1 MIMDIFLL
9 LSGNALLLAFLLL
22 FLVIMKYK
30 RNGYKKSYPTKKKV
44 SSDIK
49 KIKEQIEE

>member
-1 MIMDIFLL
+1 MFMDVFLL
-9 LSGNALLLAFLLL
+9 LSGNALILAFLLL
-22 FLVIMKYK
+22 FLVIMYR
-30 RNGYKKSYPTKKKV
+30 RNGYKNYPTKKKV